1 MKRFLTALSLAVVI
15 TGSSFAADPAKA
27 VQLLSQAQAAYT
39 AGKHDDALKL
49 ATEAIAADPKNAETH
64 YVRARLH
71 EAKEDHAKAAA
82 DYTEVIKLTPD
93 AAGLYQRRGT
103 AYFKIGKIAES
114 ITDFDK
120 FISLVPGQEP
130 HHWQRGI
137 SYYYAGRYEDGR
149 KQFESHQTVNQSD
162 VENAVWH
169 FLCIARKDGVAKA
182 RPALIKIESD
192 RRVPMMQIYALY
204 AGKGTVSDVMD
215 AVRAG
220 NPGAGELNFR
230 QFYANLYIGL
240 YYEATG
246 EAKAAKEH
254 ITKAAKEHKL
264 DHYMW
269 DVAKVHVQL
278 LDTKA
283 VK

>member
-1 MKRFLTALSLAVVI
+1 MLGFALVPLALS
-15 TGSSFAADPAKA
+15 AADAAKA
-27 VQLLSQAQAAYT
+27 KQLLSQAQAAYS
-39 AGKHDDALKL
+39 AGKPDEALKF
-49 ATEAIAADPKNAETH
+49 ATDAVTADPQNAEAL

-71 EAKEDHAKAAA
+71 EARNDHAKAVA
-82 DYTEVIKLTPD
+82 DYSEVIKLTPD

-103 AYFKIGKIAES
+103 EHFKLGNIKES
-114 ITDFDK
+114 IADFDK
-120 FISLVPGQEP
+120 FISLAPGQEP

-137 SYYYAGRYEDGR
+137 SYYYAGRFEEGR
-149 KQFESHQTVNQSD
+149 KQFESHQTVNQND

-169 FLCIARKDGVAKA
+169 FLCIARKDGVDKA
-182 RPALIKIESD
+182 RAALIKIESD

-230 QFYANLYIGL
+230 QFYANLYLGL
-240 YYEATG
+240 YYEVTG

-254 ITKAAKEHKL
+254 ITKAAKDYKL

-269 DVAKVHVQL
+269 DVARVHADRL
-278 LDTKA
+278 ASKTE
-283 VK
+283 